1 MSTTLLSV
9 LELTLLGAGAF
20 GAMRFTR
27 WIARQADRPAVM
39 MAAVT
44 GWAIL
49 FGIIPFF
56 GFALFAPGAASPAGR
71 PAAWES
77 LVLNLIPFALVAA
90 PLAGFVNGIK
100 VSRRQKLP

>member
-9 LELTLLGAGAF
+9 LELALLGAGAL

-27 WIARQADRPAVM
+27 WISRQADRSVVL

-56 GFALFAPGAASPAGR
+56 GFALFAPAAASPAGR
-71 PAAWES
+71 PAAWEAF
-77 LVLNLIPFALVAA
+77 VLNLIPFALVAA
-90 PLAGFVNGIK
+90 PLAGFVNGVK
-100 VSRRQKLP
+100 VSRPGKLP